1 MPDVR
6 ETGKIY
12 CIEDAHTR
20 SNTIWN
26 VHDEDVNIM
35 SVAVGRHSQG
45 YQCYGF
51 FKFAPHGVPDN
62 AIIVSATFGGR
73 VYQRLLAG
81 NFDLTARPCSG
92 PWTDTE
98 ITYKTMPTSAGV
110 SDVIGMADAGDPV
123 ESDITAIVQAWFRG
137 DFDYAN
143 GLYITSSA
151 ASSYKRVYSC
161 TATDANKP
169 YINIVYYVPASKPT
183 TDKTSIEITAG
194 TTVNITTN
202 RLSDEYTHTLTWAL
216 GSATGAIAENVTNA
230 YAWTLTDADVSA
242 LLAALPAAES
252 GTLKIVCETLDA
264 AGKPLGTESTA
275 LTATVPADVLPKI
288 TAINITGLDLG
299 KGNVYLSGISRMQ
312 VDVTAVP
319 GEGSTI
325 RSVVITAGG
334 RKYTGTSITTDP
346 LSGDDKVGASVSV
359 TDARGRTIGGGYN
372 SNLPVYRYAAPA
384 VNAFAIERCSED
396 GSAVQIDGEYLR
408 FALDA
413 SASLISMPSAN
424 QVTAEIYTKLRSA
437 SEWTLA
443 GSYNNQTNVLKL
455 ENAVLPG
462 TYSPLSSYDILL
474 RLTDSMG
481 TSADRLTVITTATS
495 LQHYDP
501 YYTRVTF
508 GRIGEST
515 DPEHA
520 LITALDLIAE
530 AGVSLHGADVADG
543 QIDLPDG
550 GMIAA
555 KAAFEAVQSGS
566 GDADPDNIRPIR
578 TLESVNVTAA
588 LPDSTDTFG
597 CSFSQRVAG
606 AEIDFAA
613 GRWTETWKYL
623 ELTGEEN
630 CAGSVGASGNW
641 VARMRPEST
650 AAYIPGN
657 ESGSIVCNVAPPVT
671 EAQIYAGNG
680 VAIEYGA
687 AVAIRITDQPEGK
700 IAAAGDTAI
709 FTVTAIGESLSYQ
722 WQWQDASGGDWWGDS
737 GLATANTAS
746 LEVPVT
752 ADRNRQ
758 IYRCVITDAQG
769 RTVASDAV
777 GLTVGGPD
785 SLAIIT
791 HPGNQIAASGD
802 TAIFAV
808 IASGEGLTYQWQ
820 WQSASG
826 GSWGNSGLATAKTA
840 SLEVPVT
847 ADRNGQRY
855 RCLVTDASGSQAV
868 TRSAMLSIGENED
881 KAVHVLLSI
890 TGIASESAFAAY
902 LAAQYAA
909 GTPVTVAYKLATPI
923 EHAIAPQLI
932 AAPAGLCTITTNA
945 DTLTAHAAG
954 GRIFYTIAQAINA
967 LGRT

>member
-20 SNTIWN
+20 SNTIYN
-26 VHDEDVNIM
+26 VHDEDINIM

-137 DFDYAN
+137 DFAYEN

-161 TATDANKP
+161 TAADANKP

-183 TDKTSIEITAG
+183 TDKTGIEIAAG

-216 GSATGAIAENVTNA
+216 GSETGAIAENVTA
-230 YAWTLTDADVSA
+230 THAWTLTDADVSA

-252 GTLKIVCETLDA
+252 GTLKIVCETSDA
-264 AGKPLGTESTA
+264 AGKPLGTESAA
-275 LTATVPADVLPKI
+275 LTATVPATVRPTI
-288 TAINITGLDLG
+288 SGINITGLDLG
-299 KGNVYLSGISRMQ
+299 KGNVYLSGISRMK
-312 VDVTAVP
+312 VDVTATP
-319 GEGSTI
+319 GAGSTI
-325 RSVVITAGG
+325 RSVIVTVDGK
-334 RKYTGTSITTDP
+334 KYSGASITTVP
-346 LSGDDKVGASVSV
+346 LSSGTVGADVTI
-359 TDARGRTIGGGYN
+359 TDARGRTASGG
-372 SNLPVYRYAAPA
+372 SVSAVPVYAYAAPKLS
-384 VNAFAIERCSED
+384 AFAIERCSED

-408 FALDA
+408 FTLDA
-413 SASLISMPSAN
+413 SASLIAMPSAN

-437 SEWTLA
+437 SKWTLA

-501 YYTRVTF
+501 YHTRVTF

-550 GMIAA
+550 GLIAA
-555 KAAFEAVQSGS
+555 SAGFELTQDDTGA
-566 GDADPDNIRPIR
+566 IR
-578 TLESVNVTAA
+578 TLESVTVTVTGKNLMGAWE
-588 LPDSTDTFG
+588 LGSISSSTGAEADASTTIRSG
-597 CSFSQRVAG
+597 YVAVTPGVTYAISRTVAG
-606 AEIDFAA
+606 GSFAVRGYGADKKFLGGGDVSITLVRGASTTNPIGANDYTAVFTVNAGVHYLRFLNYNTSDLTSLFQMEIGTENTEYEPYRGQVLSCDFGAPVPAAEVDFAA
-613 GRWTETWKYL
+613 GIWRETWGYI
-623 ELTGEEN
+623 
-630 CAGSVGASGNW
+630 AS
-641 VARMRPEST
+641 
-650 AAYIPGN
+650 
-657 ESGSIVCNVAPPVT
+657 
-671 EAQIYAGNG
+671 YAGETVPAGWISSTGTLNTG
-680 VAIEYGA
+680 AQVAY
-687 AVAIRITDQPEGK
+687 P
-700 IAAAGDTAI
+700 
-709 FTVTAIGESLSYQ
+709 
-722 WQWQDASGGDWWGDS
+722 
-737 GLATANTAS
+737 
-746 LEVPVT
+746 
-752 ADRNRQ
+752 
-758 IYRCVITDAQG
+758 
-769 RTVASDAV
+769 
-777 GLTVGGPD
+777 
-785 SLAIIT
+785 
-791 HPGNQIAASGD
+791 
-802 TAIFAV
+802 
-808 IASGEGLTYQWQ
+808 
-820 WQSASG
+820 
-826 GSWGNSGLATAKTA
+826 
-840 SLEVPVT
+840 
-847 ADRNGQRY
+847 
-855 RCLVTDASGSQAV
+855 
-868 TRSAMLSIGENED
+868 
-881 KAVHVLLSI
+881 
-890 TGIASESAFAAY
+890 
-902 LAAQYAA
+902 LAA
-909 GTPVTVAYKLATPI
+909 PI
-923 EHAIAPQLI
+923 EHAVVPQLI
-932 AAPAGLCTITTNA
+932 AAPAGPCTITTNA

-954 GRIFYTIAQAINA
+954 GRIFYTIARALNA